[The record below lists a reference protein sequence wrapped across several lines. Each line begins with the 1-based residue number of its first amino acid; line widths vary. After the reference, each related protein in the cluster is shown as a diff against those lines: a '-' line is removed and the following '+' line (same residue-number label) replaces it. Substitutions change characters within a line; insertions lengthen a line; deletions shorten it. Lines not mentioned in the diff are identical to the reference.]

1 MANIITDSVN
11 DINIS
16 GKRGEKKMS
25 IIEVKNLNKEF
36 KIKEKEKGIKGSNM
50 IDIYVSDES
59 IGTPLFS
66 YYCVKI
72 IGDIVE

>member
-25 IIEVKNLNKEF
+25 IIEVKILIRNLKLKKKKKE
-36 KIKEKEKGIKGSNM
+36 
-50 IDIYVSDES
+50 
-59 IGTPLFS
+59 
-66 YYCVKI
+66 
-72 IGDIVE
+72 